1 MSTRYAESGHA
12 QNDLV
17 SPFEIASLVRRF
29 YSRVSSDDLLG
40 PVFNDV
46 AQVDWSEHLPKLTA
60 FWSRVLLDIP
70 GFNGAPMQAHHRIH
84 AQHEFTSEH
93 FHRWL
98 DLFFDTLANDGGLFF
113 PPLTFDSF
121 HLPCMFFKL
130 GRFTFFCTICNVL
143 LISLELLRSHTYIGG
158 VVEERGQFI
167 LLID

>member
-40 PVFNDV
+40 SVFNDV

-84 AQHEFTSEH
+84 VQHEFTSEH

-98 DLFFDTLANDGGLFF
+98 DLFFDTLDEGWVGPRAEYAKEVAASVARAHALQLCGE
-113 PPLTFDSF
+113 
-121 HLPCMFFKL
+121 
-130 GRFTFFCTICNVL
+130 V
-143 LISLELLRSHTYIGG
+143 LELEGRHPELQSANARAQRQESRSLPIMPRRT
-158 VVEERGQFI
+158 
-167 LLID
+167 D